1 MNEQV
6 LELSGLPHSENLEP
20 APCWNVISGLLFCQ
34 LLLQVSGPRAYFEP
48 TWLLGILTSGQQ
60 PSSLL
65 KWYPGRAVCLSL
77 GSSFTLY
84 LLAVCRPCHLFL
96 FPSQH
101 KLICRALP

>member
-34 LLLQVSGPRAYFEP
+34 LLLQVSGPRAHFQP

-60 PSSLL
+60 TIFTLKVVSWKSSLSVAGVL
-65 KWYPGRAVCLSL
+65 FHP
-77 GSSFTLY
+77 
-84 LLAVCRPCHLFL
+84 LLACCL
-96 FPSQH
+96 
-101 KLICRALP
+101 